1 MNHDACCGFTRM
13 ARSCRESPVLNV
25 DVQLRRGGFRRHVR
39 IEEQARIVALV
50 GPSGAGKTTVLNA
63 IAGLVRPRS
72 GHISVDGRVLF
83 DSARG
88 IDLPAH
94 RRRVGYV
101 FQDARLFPHMDVR
114 ANLLYGRHGARGQAR
129 SFELDS
135 VVELLG
141 IGALLARRPGNLSG
155 GEGQRVAIG
164 RALLSQPELLLFDEP
179 LSSLDEA
186 RREELIPW
194 LLRVRDEVR
203 LPMLYVSH
211 RADEVRRLASAVHAL
226 A

>member
-1 MNHDACCGFTRM
+1 MLSLDIQLERGQLKRG
-13 ARSCRESPVLNV
+13 
-25 DVQLRRGGFRRHVR
+25 QLRRGGFKRHVR
-39 IEEQARIVALV
+39 IEERARIVALV
-50 GPSGAGKTTVLNA
+50 GPSGAGKTSVLNA
-63 IAGLVRPRS
+63 IAGLLRPRS

-88 IDLPAH
+88 VDVPAH

-114 ANLLYGRHGARGQAR
+114 ANLLYGRHGAGRA
-129 SFELDS
+129 SPAFSLDS
-135 VVELLG
+135 VVDLLG
-141 IGALLARRPGNLSG
+141 IGALLARRTGNLSG
-155 GEGQRVAIG
+155 GESQRVAIG
-164 RALLSQPELLLFDEP
+164 RALLSQPGLLLFDEP

-194 LLRVRDEVR
+194 LRRVRDEIR

-211 RADEVRRLASAVHAL
+211 RADEVQRLASAIHRL
-226 A
+226 D

>member
-1 MNHDACCGFTRM
+1 ML
-13 ARSCRESPVLNV
+13 SL
-25 DVQLRRGGFRRHVR
+25 DVQLRRGGFKRHVR
-39 IEEQARIVALV
+39 IDEQARIVALV

-63 IAGLVRPRS
+63 IAGLVRPQS
-72 GHISVDGRVLF
+72 GLISVDGRVLF
-83 DSARG
+83 DSGRR
-88 IDLPAH
+88 IDVPAH

-129 SFELDS
+129 SFELDG

-141 IGALLARRPGNLSG
+141 IGALLTRRPGNLSG
-155 GEGQRVAIG
+155 GEAQRVAIG

-186 RREELIPW
+186 RREEFIPW

-211 RADEVRRLASAVHAL
+211 RADEVRRLASAIHRL
-226 A
+226 G